1 MRSDAQRC
9 AAPARWQRQR
19 SAAQRSAAQRSAAQ
33 RKLKPNYKT
42 KKHLL

>member
-1 MRSDAQRC
+1 MRSDAQR
-9 AAPARWQRQR
+9 QRGGSG